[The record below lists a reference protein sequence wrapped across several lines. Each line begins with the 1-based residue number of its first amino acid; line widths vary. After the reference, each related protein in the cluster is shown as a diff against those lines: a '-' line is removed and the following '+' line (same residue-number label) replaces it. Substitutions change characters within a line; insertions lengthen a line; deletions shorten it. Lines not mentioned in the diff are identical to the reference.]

1 MDRDSILKRLTV
13 LDFLAVDLQL
23 YLDSHPDCK
32 EGIKKYNEVVNEA
45 DGLREQYENL
55 YGPLFSYRSYSKKD
69 QFNWTD
75 DPWPWEMCF
84 NFDIAEKEAEN

>member
-32 EGIKKYNEVVNEA
+32 EGIKNIT
-45 DGLREQYENL
+45 R
-55 YGPLFSYRSYSKKD
+55 
-69 QFNWTD
+69 
-75 DPWPWEMCF
+75 
-84 NFDIAEKEAEN
+84 